1 MILATVLRP
10 PAAPRR
16 FGSGGRRGA
25 ATPAAAALLLA
36 SALLACAGAG
46 RSSGE
51 AAPGDAPP
59 REGDTATVDALVDDD
74 RRSPGDLLTAAVT
87 AADSAGPAAALP
99 LLGEVRDRCGAS
111 PAGARATILLAALHL
126 DPRHADG
133 EPQTAAE
140 MAAEYLRAGVG
151 PAWTGPV
158 ARALYLEALEKGA
171 SAPDP
176 AGLGADPGAEA
187 PGAPDAPLHPPGCL
201 DPEVSA
207 TLASSR
213 ILPELP
219 GTPMAER
226 LEMLRA
232 RVDELEKEL
241 ERIRDV
247 LDEP

>member
-1 MILATVLRP
+1 MTRTSVLRP
-10 PAAPRR
+10 PAVSRR
-16 FGSGGRRGA
+16 SGSGGRRGA
-25 ATPAAAALLLA
+25 ASPAAAVLLLA
-36 SALLACAGAG
+36 SALLACAGGG

-51 AAPGDAPP
+51 TAPGETTAPG
-59 REGDTATVDALVDDD
+59 EGDTAAVDSLVDDD
-74 RRSPGDLLTAAVT
+74 RTSPGDLLTAAVT
-87 AADSAGPAAALP
+87 AADSAEPAAAVPILE
-99 LLGEVRDRCGAS
+99 EVRDRCGAS

-126 DPRHADG
+126 DPRHTDG
-133 EPQTAAE
+133 EPQRAAE
-140 MAAEYLRAGVG
+140 MAAGYLRAGVG

-171 SAPDP
+171 SPPDP
-176 AGLGADPGAEA
+176 AGLGPDPGA
-187 PGAPDAPLHPPGCL
+187 GAPDDPLHPPGCL
-201 DPEVSA
+201 DLEVSA